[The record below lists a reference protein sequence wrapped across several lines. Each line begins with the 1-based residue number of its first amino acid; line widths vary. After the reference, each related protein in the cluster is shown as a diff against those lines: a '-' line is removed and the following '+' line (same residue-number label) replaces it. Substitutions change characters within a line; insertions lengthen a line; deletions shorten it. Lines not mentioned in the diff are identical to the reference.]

1 MERILCAAIWDT
13 AGISCL
19 PQGPIN
25 LGGNGFVVCGLR
37 HCDCVQTLS
46 LMQDGVHIKQGC
58 IHGFL
63 TSKNRFVNR
72 VEGLKIATKA
82 NQIVGEKHHPKD
94 ELCSEDLY

>member
-19 PQGPIN
+19 TQGPIN

-37 HCDCVQTLS
+37 HCDCTQTLS
-46 LMQDGVHIKQGC
+46 LMSNEFTMKQGRVQ
-58 IHGFL
+58 GFL
-63 TSKNRFVNR
+63 TSKNRFVR
-72 VEGLKIATKA
+72 RKEALLIAIKA
-82 NQIVGEKHHPKD
+82 NQIVGEKHSPKY